1 MNCFRG
7 RAAPR
12 TGRIS
17 TSASSDALPLAES
30 PPPRRGLGSAWM
42 IVAAL
47 LFSLMGVFVK
57 EGAQNFTPVEL
68 VFWRTLFGVLMLGI
82 PACLHGQRFATP
94 HLKVHLVRGCAGYVA
109 LLLIF
114 YTIAHLPLVTAI
126 TLNYTSPMFLALLS
140 VLWLKERFSGRMAA
154 ALALG
159 FVGVTLLL
167 RPTLGGDL
175 WFYGL
180 VGVASGAASGL
191 AYLHVR
197 ELGQL
202 GEPEWRV
209 VFYFALLSTV
219 LGAALVTF
227 TGWHALT
234 LDNIGPLLGIGL
246 TATLG
251 QLAMTRAYKVG
262 RKLVAANLS
271 YLSVV
276 FSSLLG
282 ALLWGDKLPLDSY
295 VAIAVIVCSGIV
307 ASRR

>member
-1 MNCFRG
+1 MQ
-7 RAAPR
+7 
-12 TGRIS
+12 S
-17 TSASSDALPLAES
+17 SSASSKALPLTES
-30 PPPRRGLGSAWM
+30 PAPRRGLGSAWM

-47 LFSLMGVFVK
+47 LFALMGVFVK
-57 EGAQNFTPVEL
+57 QGAQHFSSVEL

-82 PACLHGQRFATP
+82 PARLHGQRFATP
-94 HLKVHLVRGCAGYVA
+94 YLKVHLIRGCAGYLA
-109 LLLIF
+109 LLLTF
-114 YTIAHLPLVTAI
+114 YAMAHLPLATAV

-140 VLWLKERFSGRMAA
+140 VLWLKEHFSSRMAA

-159 FVGVTLLL
+159 FVGVLLLL

-180 VGVASGAASGL
+180 VGLASGAASGL

-219 LGAALVTF
+219 LGALLVSF

-234 LDNIGPLLGIGL
+234 LQNTGPLIGIGL
-246 TATLG
+246 TATFG

-271 YLSVV
+271 YLTVV

-282 ALLWGDKLPLDSY
+282 AVLWGDRLPLDSY
-295 VAIAVIVCSGIV
+295 VAIVVIVCSGIV

>member
-1 MNCFRG
+1 
-7 RAAPR
+7 
-12 TGRIS
+12 
-17 TSASSDALPLAES
+17 
-30 PPPRRGLGSAWM
+30 M
-42 IVAAL
+42 IVAAM
-47 LFSLMGVFVK
+47 LFALMGIFVK
-57 EGAQNFTPVEL
+57 QGAQSFTPIEL

-82 PACLHGQRFATP
+82 PVCLHSQRFLTP
-94 HLKVHLVRGCAGYVA
+94 HLKVHLVRGCTGYMA

-114 YTIAHLPLVTAI
+114 YAMVHLPLATAI

-159 FVGVTLLL
+159 FVGVALLL
-167 RPTLGGDL
+167 RPAMGGDL

-180 VGVASGAASGL
+180 VGLASGAMSGV

-219 LGAALVTF
+219 LGAALVTC

-234 LDNIGPLLGIGL
+234 LHNIGPLVGIGL

-271 YLSVV
+271 YLTVV

-282 ALLWGDKLPLDSY
+282 ALLWGDKLSLDSY
-295 VAIAVIVCSGIV
+295 VAIVVILCSGFV

>member
-1 MNCFRG
+1 MQ
-7 RAAPR
+7 
-12 TGRIS
+12 S
-17 TSASSDALPLAES
+17 TSVSSNTLPLAES
-30 PPPRRGLGSAWM
+30 PAPRRGLGSAWM

-47 LFSLMGVFVK
+47 LFALMGVFVK
-57 EGAQNFTPVEL
+57 QGAQSFTSVEL

-82 PACLHGQRFATP
+82 PARLHGQRFVTP
-94 HLKVHLVRGCAGYVA
+94 HLKVHLIRGCAGYVA
-109 LLLIF
+109 LLLTF
-114 YTIAHLPLVTAI
+114 YAMAHLPLATAV

-140 VLWLKERFSGRMAA
+140 VWWLKERFSARMAA

-159 FVGVTLLL
+159 FVGVILLL

-180 VGVASGAASGL
+180 VGLASGAASGL

-234 LDNIGPLLGIGL
+234 LHTIGPLVGIGL
-246 TATLG
+246 TATFG
-251 QLAMTRAYKVG
+251 QLAMTRAYKMG

-271 YLSVV
+271 YLTVV

-295 VAIAVIVCSGIV
+295 VAIVVIVCSGIV

>member
-1 MNCFRG
+1 MQ
-7 RAAPR
+7 
-12 TGRIS
+12 S
-17 TSASSDALPLAES
+17 TSASSTTRPLAES
-30 PPPRRGLGSAWM
+30 SPPRRGLGSAWM

-47 LFSLMGVFVK
+47 LFSLMGVCVK

-82 PACLHGQRFATP
+82 PACLYGQRFATP
-94 HLKVHLVRGCAGYVA
+94 HFKGHLVRGCAGYVS
-109 LLLIF
+109 LLLTF
-114 YTIAHLPLVTAI
+114 YAIVHLPLVTAV
-126 TLNYTSPMFLALLS
+126 TLTHTAPMFLALLS

-167 RPTLGGDL
+167 RPTMAGDL

-180 VGVASGAASGL
+180 VGLASGAASGF

-202 GEPEWRV
+202 GEPEWRI

-219 LGAALVTF
+219 FGAALVTF

-234 LDNIGPLLGIGL
+234 LNNIGPLLGLGL

-282 ALLWGDKLPLDSY
+282 ALLWGDTLPLDSC

-307 ASRR
+307 TSRR

>member
-1 MNCFRG
+1 MN
-7 RAAPR
+7 
-12 TGRIS
+12 
-17 TSASSDALPLAES
+17 TSHQPKIAILAES
-30 PPPRRGLGSAWM
+30 PAPRRGLGSAWM
-42 IVAAL
+42 IVATL
-47 LFSLMGVFVK
+47 LFALMGVFVK
-57 EGAQNFTPVEL
+57 KGAQSFTPVEL

-82 PACLHGQRFATP
+82 PARLRGQRFVTP
-94 HLKVHLVRGCAGYVA
+94 HLKVHLIRGCTGYVA
-109 LLLIF
+109 LLLTF
-114 YTIAHLPLVTAI
+114 YAMAHLPLATAVT
-126 TLNYTSPMFLALLS
+126 LSQTSPMFLALLS

-175 WFYGL
+175 WFFVL
-180 VGVASGAASGL
+180 VGLASGAVSGV

-202 GEPEWRV
+202 GEPEWRI

-219 LGAALVTF
+219 LGAALVTC

-234 LDNIGPLLGIGL
+234 LHNIGPLVGVGL
-246 TATLG
+246 TATFG

-276 FSSLLG
+276 FSSLLDG
-282 ALLWGDKLPLDSY
+282 LLWGDKLPLDSY

>member
-1 MNCFRG
+1 MQ
-7 RAAPR
+7 
-12 TGRIS
+12 S
-17 TSASSDALPLAES
+17 SSALSNAHPLAES
-30 PPPRRGLGSAWM
+30 PARRRGLGSAWM
-42 IVAAL
+42 IVATL
-47 LFSLMGVFVK
+47 LFALMGLFVK
-57 EGAQNFTPVEL
+57 QGAQSFTSVEL

-82 PACLHGQRFATP
+82 PACLRGQRFVTP

-109 LLLIF
+109 LLLTF
-114 YTIAHLPLVTAI
+114 YAMAHLPLATAI

-140 VLWLKERFSGRMAA
+140 VLWLKERFSVRMAA

-167 RPTLGGDL
+167 RPAVGGDL

-180 VGVASGAASGL
+180 VGLASGAASGV

-197 ELGQL
+197 ELGEL
-202 GEPEWRV
+202 GEPEWRI
-209 VFYFALLSTV
+209 VFHFALLSTV

-234 LDNIGPLLGIGL
+234 LHNIGPLVGIGL
-246 TATLG
+246 TATFG

-262 RKLVAANLS
+262 RKLVVANLS
-271 YLSVV
+271 YLTLV

-295 VAIAVIVCSGIV
+295 VAIVVIVCSGIV